1 MHLKQH
7 ADFFKTIQT
16 KDLKKS
22 LLPDQVIYNGK
33 IITAPEG
40 WLPKPAP
47 EPMLRNG

>member
-7 ADFFKTIQT
+7 ADFFKTIQA
-16 KDLKKS
+16 KDLKKY

-33 IITAPEG
+33 TITAPEG

-47 EPMLRNG
+47 EPNA